1 MATAVHDG
9 AIRLPNFLPNFL
21 PHGLPST
28 RTLIDGRREAGEQLF
43 EVQDCYTEAPIAQVH
58 AATQVQVAQAVR
70 VARKAVPQA
79 PPPYERARILRRAAE
94 LMLQRREML
103 IDLTVAEAG
112 FTLAEA
118 GSELLRAV
126 DTLELSAEEAK
137 RISGEM
143 MPLDGNPG
151 QQNRIG
157 FTVREP
163 VGIVCAITPFNSPLN
178 AVLHKL
184 APALAAGNAVLFKPS
199 GYTPLTAS
207 ALCDLLLEAGLPPG
221 LLALLH
227 GMDGAVGSWLLAEQ
241 DIDFYAFT
249 GSTRVGRLIQAGA
262 GLRRTQLELGS
273 IACTIVCDD
282 ADLDAALPKLARAA
296 FRKAG
301 QVCTSIQ
308 RLYVAASVCDE
319 VTRRLTMAA
328 AAMPAGD
335 PRSATTQVGP
345 MITQAQA
352 VRAQGWIAEAVQAG
366 AHVEVGGGRR
376 GPVLEPTVLSRTGSG
391 MKVVDQEIFAPVVS
405 LIPFDDLGQAIRQI
419 NSTPFGLAS
428 GIFTRDLNRA
438 FTAARSIKA
447 GAVHINETSSSRAD
461 GMSYGGVKDSGNGR
475 EGPRFAMREMSD
487 EKVITVSL

>member
-1 MATAVHDG
+1 MPTDVQGVAE
-9 AIRLPNFLPNFL
+9 RL

-28 RTLIDGRREAGEQLF
+28 QTLIGGRRDAGEHLF
-43 EVQDCYTEAPIAQVH
+43 AVHDRYTHARIAEVH
-58 AATQVQVAQAVR
+58 AATRAQVAEAVR
-70 VARKAVPQA
+70 VARAAVSKA
-79 PPPYERARILRRAAE
+79 PPPYDRARILRRAAE
-94 LMLQRREML
+94 LMTQKREML

-118 GSELLRAV
+118 GSELLRAL
-126 DTLELSAEEAK
+126 DTLELCAEEAK
-137 RISGEM
+137 RITGEM

-157 FTVREP
+157 FTIREP

-207 ALCDLLLEAGLPPG
+207 LICDLLLEAGLPPG

-227 GMDGAVGSWLLAEQ
+227 GMEADVGSWLLEEQ

-282 ADLDAALPKLARAA
+282 ADLDAALPKLARAS

-308 RLYVAASVCDE
+308 RLYVARSRCDE
-319 VTRRLTMAA
+319 VTRRMTLAA

-335 PRSATTQVGP
+335 PRLAATEVGP

-352 VRAQGWIAEAVQAG
+352 MRAESWIAEARQAG
-366 AHVEVGGGRR
+366 AIVEAGGRR
-376 GPVLEPTVLSRTGSG
+376 ERSVLAPTVLSRALSG
-391 MKVVDQEIFAPVVS
+391 MKVIDQEIFAPVVS
-405 LIPFDDLGQAIRQI
+405 LIPFDDLGQAIRDI
-419 NSTPFGLAS
+419 NATPFGLAS
-428 GIFTRDLNRA
+428 GIFTRDLNHA
-438 FTAARSIKA
+438 FAAARSIKA

-461 GMSYGGVKDSGNGR
+461 GMSYGGVKQSGFGR
-475 EGPRFAMREMSD
+475 EGPRYAIRDMTD